1 MNKALGD
8 QVKAVVEH
16 YERNEANKDSKVGL
30 LLLIVESS
38 EKESDI
44 FAV

>member
-16 YERNEANKDSKVGL
+16 YERNEADKQRQQSRTTASNSGEFRKRK
-30 LLLIVESS
+30 
-38 EKESDI
+38 
-44 FAV
+44 